1 MKSVLV
7 RKLSPLMLVPLI
19 AGSIACEESTGPRP
33 LPSGLEIEPVAS
45 VFPVQ
50 DFNGRKRVTVN
61 AVVRNDSE
69 RTVYYGYCSE
79 RIATRTAGVWGT
91 SYPIVC
97 AAIAIPPEPIPPGA
111 SKELS
116 MTFIEQLDG
125 TGFPFTDPSAVYRF
139 EVGLMLRSG
148 SAASPRFVSI
158 APEETVSGTF
168 SIR

>member
-7 RKLSPLMLVPLI
+7 RKLSALLLVPLI
-19 AGSIACEESTGPRP
+19 AGSIACEDSTGPRP
-33 LPSGLEIEPVAS
+33 LPSGVEIDPVAS

-50 DFNGRKRVTVN
+50 DFNGRKRVTVG
-61 AVVRNDSE
+61 AVVRNDSD

-79 RIATRTAGVWGT
+79 RIATRTAGVWAP

-111 SKELS
+111 SKEFSL
-116 MTFIEQLDG
+116 TLVEQLDG
-125 TGFPFTDPSAVYRF
+125 TGFPFTDPNAQYRF
-139 EVGLMLRSG
+139 EVGLMLRGG
-148 SAASPRFVSI
+148 STTSPRFFRI

-168 SIR
+168 SIK